1 MSQVLLSNKRKY
13 KMNTNAPSDP
23 IQNLQET
30 VESLVEAL
38 DVTTEQVARLTEEIT
53 DLKQRVDG
61 IENERIDDLKALEN
75 TAKITA

>member
-1 MSQVLLSNKRKY
+1 
-13 KMNTNAPSDP
+13 MNPNPPSDP

-53 DLKQRVDG
+53 HLKQRVDG
-61 IENERIDDLKALEN
+61 IENERIDDRQALEN

>member
-1 MSQVLLSNKRKY
+1 
-13 KMNTNAPSDP
+13 MNPNSPSDP

-61 IENERIDDLKALEN
+61 IENERIDDRQALEN

>member
-1 MSQVLLSNKRKY
+1 
-13 KMNTNAPSDP
+13 MNPNPPSDP

-38 DVTTEQVARLTEEIT
+38 DVTTQQVARLTEEIT
-53 DLKQRVDG
+53 DLKQRVDR
-61 IENERIDDLKALEN
+61 IENERIDDLQALED

>member
-1 MSQVLLSNKRKY
+1 
-13 KMNTNAPSDP
+13 MNPNPPSDP

-61 IENERIDDLKALEN
+61 IENERIDDRQALEN

>member
-1 MSQVLLSNKRKY
+1 
-13 KMNTNAPSDP
+13 MNPNSPSDP

-38 DVTTEQVARLTEEIT
+38 DVTTQQVARLTEEIT
-53 DLKQRVDG
+53 DLKQRVDR
-61 IENERIDDLKALEN
+61 IENERIDDLQALED

>member
-1 MSQVLLSNKRKY
+1 
-13 KMNTNAPSDP
+13 MNPNPPSDP

-53 DLKQRVDG
+53 DLKQRVDR
-61 IENERIDDLKALEN
+61 IENERIDDLQALED

>member
-1 MSQVLLSNKRKY
+1 
-13 KMNTNAPSDP
+13 MNPNPPSDP

-53 DLKQRVDG
+53 DIKQRVDG
-61 IENERIDDLKALEN
+61 IENERIDDLQALEN

>member
-1 MSQVLLSNKRKY
+1 
-13 KMNTNAPSDP
+13 MNPNLPIDP

-61 IENERIDDLKALEN
+61 IENERIDDRQALEN

>member
-1 MSQVLLSNKRKY
+1 
-13 KMNTNAPSDP
+13 MNPPNDQ

-53 DLKQRVDG
+53 DLKQRVDR
-61 IENERIDDLKALEN
+61 IENERIDDLQALED